1 MRKLLTFMGILV
13 LFIGLLPYLSGISFL
28 NFLLVIPIEGPIYQ
42 GIIIA
47 IGAIMFYTGIKK

>member
-1 MRKLLTFMGILV
+1 MGILV